1 MPIQFR
7 LLTTTDQPI
16 LWEMLRY
23 AAQEPS
29 VEAVKEQPL
38 LRKYVEQ
45 FGRSGDCGI
54 VAMLKEQA
62 IGAAWLRLWSEQERG
77 LSYLDNQTP
86 ELAMA
91 VLPDYRQ
98 QGVGT
103 QLLSHLI
110 ELATPQFPAISL
122 SVRAENPAIALY
134 ERFGFEKIP
143 NSEIKNRVGGI
154 SFLMKRP
161 LSSEVIKQ

>member
-7 LLTTTDQPI
+7 LLTITDQPI

-134 ERFGFEKIP
+134 ERFGFGKIP
-143 NSEIKNRVGGI
+143 NSEIKNRVGDI

-161 LSSEVIKQ
+161 LSSKDIKQ